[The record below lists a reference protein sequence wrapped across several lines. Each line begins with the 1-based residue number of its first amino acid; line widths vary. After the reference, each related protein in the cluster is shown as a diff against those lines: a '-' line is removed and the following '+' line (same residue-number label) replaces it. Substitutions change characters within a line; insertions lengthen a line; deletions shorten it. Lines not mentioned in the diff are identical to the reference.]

1 MTLIEGREA
10 LQSRIL
16 GKRTHELETGPFDE
30 SGSEEEFL
38 IANEGYPED
47 GENNNNRDF
56 FSLPTLGLNYLNNL
70 NLNINLNLR
79 NSSLW
84 RMYEN
89 TSFTKPGF
97 FSNYL
102 GKHTDGLDINE
113 HDITPDSRG
122 FFTLTNFLRRHGFN
136 SYEDD
141 FSEEAVLER
150 VRFQKLQEQAAIHSR
165 KFVSEDSIFA
175 FSEKE
180 SRSSLTEQDNIFGNI
195 NDSTYRLDKELLKPV
210 NIEDCLPEK
219 EILCESK
226 VSTEEMRKNDLYQS
240 SINPFYSRVELS
252 VWDYLKIGI
261 FSVTLL
267 PIKVLLMIMSLG
279 LALLLVLV
287 GMCGVTFEESQSG
300 PLSTW
305 RRAVRWII
313 ANVVMRLF
321 VLCSGFIWTIKET
334 GKRALPEEAPIFVVA
349 PHSSYF
355 DAFVV
360 ILLGAP
366 SVVAKLST
374 KDIPVFGRL
383 VTFTQAVY
391 VSRES
396 KGSRRQTVEVLKQRA
411 QGVYNGSGMPQ
422 IFIFPEGTCS
432 NRSSLIKFKPG
443 AFVPQVPVQPVL
455 IRYPNAFDA
464 VTWTFDGPPV
474 KRNIWYALSQF
485 YFNIEIEYLPVYE
498 PNEAEKNDPNMF
510 GENVRKYMSEALQ
523 IPMSNYQYEDGV
535 LLCAL
540 RDTQIIQKLRNI
552 HRAKKALALIGC
564 SNESSL
570 IRQGSRY
577 DRSFSWRKTFQEFQR
592 EYFNVDSEDTEV
604 PEVQAV
610 FKSFNTNDE
619 ESVDVRPYLALACL
633 VCDDK
638 KIWVQDMLNKIFKM
652 YNMTRDSADEIRLQ
666 KLIQDIFEVSDDE
679 ETKHSSGNDQS
690 NAAGDDTNART
701 AALLHRLSRCIE
713 LAKLFADEVTER
725 LPKTYP
731 SRYDRDKL
739 PKLKRKSD

>member
-1 MTLIEGREA
+1 MTLIEGREV

-16 GKRTHELETGPFDE
+16 GKRSHELDTGPFDE
-30 SGSEEEFL
+30 SGSEEEYL

-47 GENNNNRDF
+47 GEDNNNRDF

-102 GKHTDGLDINE
+102 GKHTEGLDINE

-122 FFTLTNFLRRHGFN
+122 FFTLTNFLRRHGFH
-136 SYEDD
+136 SYEDEY
-141 FSEEAVLER
+141 SEEAVLER

-165 KFVSEDSIFA
+165 KYMSEDSIYA
-175 FSEKE
+175 LHEHNT
-180 SRSSLTEQDNIFGNI
+180 RTSLPERENIFDFD
-195 NDSTYRLDKELLKPV
+195 DSTYGSDKELLNPV
-210 NIEDCLPEK
+210 NIEENLANK
-219 EILCESK
+219 EILCKSE
-226 VSTEEMRKNDLYQS
+226 VNREEMRENVSYESTL
-240 SINPFYSRVELS
+240 NPFYNRVELS
-252 VWDYLKIGI
+252 LWDKIKIGI
-261 FSVTLL
+261 FTVIFL
-267 PIKVLLMIMSLG
+267 PIKLVLMISTLC
-279 LALLLVLV
+279 LALVLVLV
-287 GMCGVTFEESQSG
+287 GMYGVTFEESQSA
-300 PLSTW
+300 PLTKW
-305 RRAVRWII
+305 RRAIRWII
-313 ANVVMRLF
+313 ANVVMRGF
-321 VLCSGFIWTIKET
+321 VFFSGFIWKIKET
-334 GKRALPEEAPIFVVA
+334 GKRATPEEAPIFVVA

-396 KGSRRQTVEVLKQRA
+396 KGSRRQTVELLKQRA

-443 AFVPQVPVQPVL
+443 AFVPQVPVQPVVV
-455 IRYPNAFDA
+455 RYPNKFDA
-464 VTWTFDGPPV
+464 VTWTFDGPSV
-474 KRNIWYALSQF
+474 KQNIWCALSQF
-485 YFNIEIEYLPVYE
+485 YLNMEIEYLPVYV
-498 PNEAEKNDPNMF
+498 PNEAEKNDPTLF
-510 GENVRKYMSEALQ
+510 SENVRKVMSEALQ
-523 IPMSNYQYEDGV
+523 IPMSNYQFEDGM
-535 LLCAL
+535 LMGAL

-552 HRAKKALALIGC
+552 HRAKKALALVGC
-564 SNESSL
+564 SNESTM
-570 IRQGSRY
+570 IHQGSRY
-577 DRSFSWRKTFQEFQR
+577 VRSFSWRKSFLEFQR
-592 EYFNVDSEDTEV
+592 EFFNVDSEDTSV

-610 FKSFNTNDE
+610 FKSFTKNDE
-619 ESVDVRPYLALACL
+619 DNVDVRPYLALACL
-633 VCDDK
+633 VCDDRTLL
-638 KIWVQDMLNKIFKM
+638 VDDMQQKLYQM
-652 YNMTRDSADEIRLQ
+652 YNTSNDDTEDVIFR
-666 KLIQDIFEVSDDE
+666 KLIGEVFEVSE
-679 ETKHSSGNDQS
+679 EEEIKSPNGNDQS
-690 NAAGDDTNART
+690 HAAGDDASART
-701 AALLHRLSRCIE
+701 DALRHRLVRCIE

-725 LPKTYP
+725 LPKPYP
-731 SRYDRDKL
+731 SRQDRDKL
-739 PKLKRKSD
+739 PKKLKQKSD